1 MPFKRPLSS
10 SDDSESNDERQDNTV
25 LVYIL
30 RAKIHPET
38 MSELT
43 SLVEN
48 YQFERVN
55 NRPSV
60 VSDRNL
66 ELTADV
72 EKADIIVTATNM
84 RQRLERHVDW
94 RIAVCG
100 HTSCQL
106 DRVLSLIL
114 FTENEAH
121 RITIMASRFCED
133 RPTSSLQ
140 QLRCNS

>member
-10 SDDSESNDERQDNTV
+10 SDDSESNDERQDNTI

-38 MSELT
+38 MSELA

-55 NRPSV
+55 NRPSE
-60 VSDRNL
+60 RNL

-84 RQRLERHVDW
+84 RQRLERHIEW

-100 HTSCQL
+100 HTLCQL
-106 DRVLSLIL
+106 DRVLSLIS
-114 FTENEAH
+114 FTEIEAH
-121 RITIMASRFCED
+121 RNPIMASRFCKV
-133 RPTSSLQ
+133 RPSSSLRK
-140 QLRCNS
+140 LRCSS

>member
-10 SDDSESNDERQDNTV
+10 NDDSESNDERQDKTV
-25 LVYIL
+25 LVHIL
-30 RAKIHPET
+30 QAKIHPET

-84 RQRLERHVDW
+84 RQRLERHIDW

-100 HTSCQL
+100 HTP
-106 DRVLSLIL
+106 LSIGQSTFFNIIHRKRSSSYHHHGFEIL
-114 FTENEAH
+114 
-121 RITIMASRFCED
+121 
-133 RPTSSLQ
+133 
-140 QLRCNS
+140 

>member
-10 SDDSESNDERQDNTV
+10 SDDSESNDERQDNTI

-38 MSELT
+38 MSELA

-55 NRPSV
+55 NRPSE
-60 VSDRNL
+60 RNL

-84 RQRLERHVDW
+84 RQRLERHIEW

-100 HTSCQL
+100 HTLCQL
-106 DRVLSLIL
+106 DRVLSLIS

-121 RITIMASRFCED
+121 RITIMASGFCKV
-133 RPTSSLQ
+133 RPTSSLR
-140 QLRCNS
+140 QLRCSS